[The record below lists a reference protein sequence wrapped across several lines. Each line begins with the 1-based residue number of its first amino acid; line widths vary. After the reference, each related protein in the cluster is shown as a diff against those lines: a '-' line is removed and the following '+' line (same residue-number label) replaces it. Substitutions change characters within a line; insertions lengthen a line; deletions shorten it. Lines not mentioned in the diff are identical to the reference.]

1 MGHVSNEETLAFHY
15 YFIII
20 LGPSSPDKLE
30 DVYIERYLGN
40 LSLVQESALVQLQQ
54 WLQKTHKGKVSIIH
68 LVIILSPLPYIS
80 VSYFTLSVLY
90 AVKLTY

>member
-1 MGHVSNEETLAFHY
+1 MKKHY
-15 YFIII
+15 VEHFIIN

-68 LVIILSPLPYIS
+68 LAIILSPLPYKY
-80 VSYFTLSVLY
+80 VSYFTLSVL
-90 AVKLTY
+90 

>member
-1 MGHVSNEETLAFHY
+1 MLVMKKHY
-15 YFIII
+15 VKHFIII

-80 VSYFTLSVLY
+80 VSYFTLSVL
-90 AVKLTY
+90 

>member
-1 MGHVSNEETLAFHY
+1 MLVMKKHY
-15 YFIII
+15 VEHFIII

-68 LVIILSPLPYIS
+68 LVIILSPLPYKY
-80 VSYFTLSVLY
+80 VSYFTLSVL
-90 AVKLTY
+90 